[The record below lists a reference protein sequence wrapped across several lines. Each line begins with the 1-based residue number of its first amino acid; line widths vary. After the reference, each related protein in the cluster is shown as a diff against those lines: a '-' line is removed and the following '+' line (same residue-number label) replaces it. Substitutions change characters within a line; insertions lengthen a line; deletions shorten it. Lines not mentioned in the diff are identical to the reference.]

1 MIIAIA
7 TPLRTTVMDAPNT
20 PGPPPKGGFC
30 VKISI
35 SQEALNSTLSIV
47 AKAVSTKNT
56 IPVLSGVY
64 LSARNDLLTLRATD
78 MELAIESSTA
88 CKITEEGE
96 IVLPSRYLTDLVRR
110 IPFGDI
116 EISADLRNFTAT
128 VRWGKSQYVIHGFS
142 AEQFPNVPDIEGA
155 SAFTAS
161 QVLLKDLLR
170 QTTFAAGHDES
181 KPWLTGVLFKLRENR
196 LNGTATDG
204 VRIAYSETDA
214 ENPQGHSFS
223 VIIPS
228 RSLNELGRLLS
239 ADAAETARVAVTAN
253 QIFFDLGKVRVISR
267 LLEGQYPDVMRLVPQ
282 SYPTEINLNKA
293 EFLEAIERAALIA
306 KDGAVKVGLGDQR
319 VTITSN
325 TPEVGQVYE
334 EIPAGNL
341 VGDALDIGFNSKFLS
356 DFLKVLDE
364 PEFRFQCSG
373 SRNPARLHPVSNTHF
388 IYVVLPLITY

>member
-1 MIIAIA
+1 
-7 TPLRTTVMDAPNT
+7 
-20 PGPPPKGGFC
+20 
-30 VKISI
+30 VKITI
-35 SQEALNSTLSIV
+35 SQDSLTNILSTV

-64 LSARNDLLTLRATD
+64 LSAHSNVLTLRATD
-78 MELAIESSTA
+78 MELAIESSTPCNVLA
-88 CKITEEGE
+88 EGE
-96 IVLPSRYLTDLVRR
+96 IVLPARYLTDLVRR
-110 IPFGDI
+110 IPYGDI
-116 EISADLRNFTAT
+116 ELSADLRNYTAT

-142 AEQFPNVPDIEGA
+142 AEQFPTIPDIEGA

-170 QTTFAAGHDES
+170 QTTFSAGHDES
-181 KPWLTGVLFKLRENR
+181 KPWLTGVLFKLRDNR

-204 VRIAYSETDA
+204 VRIAYAETDA
-214 ENPQGHSFS
+214 ENPSGHSFS

-239 ADAAETARVAVTAN
+239 SEAADTARVAVTAN

-282 SYPTEINLNKA
+282 SYPTEITLNRA

-306 KDGAVKVGLGDQR
+306 KDGAIKVGLGDGR

-334 EIPAGNL
+334 EVASGSL
-341 VGDALDIGFNSKFLS
+341 VGDPLDIGFNSKFLI
-356 DFLKVLDE
+356 DYLKVLEE
-364 PEFRFQCSG
+364 PEFKFQCSG
-373 SRNPARLHPVSNTHF
+373 SRNPARLHPASNTHV